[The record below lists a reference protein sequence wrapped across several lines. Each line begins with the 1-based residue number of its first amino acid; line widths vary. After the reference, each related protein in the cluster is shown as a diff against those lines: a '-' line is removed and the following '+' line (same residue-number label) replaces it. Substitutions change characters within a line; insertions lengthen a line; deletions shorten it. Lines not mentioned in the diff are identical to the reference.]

1 MHDETPPQDHPTPEA
16 PRNESHSTCAKCDYN
31 LTNIDPSGNCPECG
45 TPIINGC
52 IWCEYDLSGT
62 DPDGRCPECGVPV
75 VHSIGRSALGSVSTQ
90 RLRSIHLGFRMVT
103 VLILAYIIAI
113 ICMVLSLVLGMFMLN
128 TGGAFMFL
136 FAGIALLTVLIPFG
150 VVIGWFKL
158 SKPMDALP
166 QQLDAPER
174 RKQLRVSLWV
184 LLVSMLL
191 LIGLGFVFSLLQ
203 VNQSDWVLEAY
214 LIAARLIL
222 FTVLLISFIFM
233 VRYMGWFARLV
244 RNRKMYRRSKHLV
257 WSGPVIA
264 ILGLPLLFLGP
275 LITLILYW
283 NMVEYIRRDLKKII
297 NARATT

>member
-16 PRNESHSTCAKCDYN
+16 PRNECHSTCAKCDYN

-103 VLILAYIIAI
+103 ILILAYIIAI
-113 ICMVLSLVLGMFMLN
+113 ITLMLSLFLGMFMLN
-128 TGGAFMFL
+128 TGGALIFL
-136 FAGIALLTVLIPFG
+136 FGGIALLTVLIPFG
-150 VVIGWFKL
+150 VVVGWFKL

-184 LLVSMLL
+184 LLVTMLL
-191 LIGLGFVFSLLQ
+191 FIGLGMVFSFLQ
-203 VNQSDWVLEAY
+203 INQSDWVLEAY

-257 WSGPVIA
+257 WSGPLIA
-264 ILGLPLLFLGP
+264 IVGSVLLFLGP

-297 NARATT
+297 NARATA